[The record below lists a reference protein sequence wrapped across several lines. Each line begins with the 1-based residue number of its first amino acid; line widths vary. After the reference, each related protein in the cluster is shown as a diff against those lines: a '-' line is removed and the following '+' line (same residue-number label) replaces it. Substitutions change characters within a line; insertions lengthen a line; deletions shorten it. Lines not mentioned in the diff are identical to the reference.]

1 VPDDPDPRSP
11 AGEPPAGQRPVPR
24 RVVVTAGPRQGR
36 STVRPV
42 RARSEIDEQT
52 ALGAAYVRSLM
63 RSQLRTAAVA
73 FGILVA
79 LLGGL
84 PVVFTLVPDN
94 LDLWPSGPS
103 LAWAV
108 LGIAAYPLLVLI
120 ARWYVG
126 RAERNERDFSDLVE

>member
-1 VPDDPDPRSP
+1 VPD
-11 AGEPPAGQRPVPR
+11 EPGSERPVPR
-24 RVVVTAGPRQGR
+24 REVVTGVPRQGR
-36 STVRPV
+36 RSVRPV

-52 ALGAAYVRSLM
+52 VLGAAYVHSLI
-63 RSQLRTAAVA
+63 RSQFRTATVGLA
-73 FGILVA
+73 ILVA

-84 PVVFTLVPDN
+84 PVVFSVVPN
-94 LDLWPSGPS
+94 RLDLWPSGPS

-108 LGIAAYPLLVLI
+108 LGVAAYPLLVLI